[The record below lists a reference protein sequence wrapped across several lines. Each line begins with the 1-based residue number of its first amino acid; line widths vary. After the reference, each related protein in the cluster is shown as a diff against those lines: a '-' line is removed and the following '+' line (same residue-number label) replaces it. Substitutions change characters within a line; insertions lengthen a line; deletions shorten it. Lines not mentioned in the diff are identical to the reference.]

1 MTDEHYSTH
10 LLTSP
15 FGTPADHQQR
25 IKDLEQQVE
34 TLTHVNKTYADTELA
49 RVNVFRGQGLEDFID
64 FINTYLLS
72 NDLVISYE
80 DDDEEGIR
88 LIIEDAQLDRSGNG
102 GQPVIVP
109 ASREFE
115 VTGTFEVTWRA
126 VVKATSASDA
136 EDYICDVLPSEFDR
150 IDVGIYDDKVLS
162 FEVDD
167 YINDSDVTDVS
178 EA

>member
-1 MTDEHYSTH
+1 MDEHLNQH
-10 LLTSP
+10 IMTSP
-15 FGTPADHQQR
+15 FGTADDHKQR

-34 TLTHVNKTYADTELA
+34 SLTHVNKTYADTELA
-49 RVNVFRGQGLEDFID
+49 RVNVFRGQGFEDFID
-64 FINTYLLS
+64 YINAHLLN

-102 GQPVIVP
+102 GQPTIVP

-126 VVKATSASDA
+126 VVKATNASDA
-136 EDYICDVLPSEFDR
+136 EDYIYDVLPSDFDR
-150 IDVGIYDDKVLS
+150 IDASIYDERVSS